1 MIRMRATHAKGMRQ
15 RQYDLPP
22 LDQLEAFEAAARHGS
37 FTRAADELALTQ
49 SAVSRQI
56 AALEAYYGVALF
68 RRLHRA
74 LRLTDAGAQLL
85 RTVLEVLQQLHL
97 TSLALRG
104 EQRAK
109 TVVLTTTA
117 GFAGLWLI
125 PRLQHFTATRPDV
138 DVRISATNTLAQLD
152 RDGIDVAVRYTTPE
166 AAAAEGVRLFGEVV
180 LPVCSP
186 RLARDRMRPLKQPAD
201 LRRHCLLQMD
211 MGPGTQPLE
220 WSSWLRAMQVEGL
233 KPASILHFSQ
243 YDQMIQAAIAE
254 QGIALGRLPLIGKLI
269 AQRKLVAPFPKS
281 VASPRSYYLFQSDA
295 SRRKPEVREFLAWLV
310 AEAAAAG

>member
-1 MIRMRATHAKGMRQ
+1 MRQ
-15 RQYDLPP
+15 FDLPP

-56 AALEAYYGVALF
+56 AALEAHYGVPLF

-74 LRLTDAGAQLL
+74 LRLTDEGVRLQH
-85 RTVLEVLQQLHL
+85 TVREVLQRLHE
-97 TSLALRG
+97 TSLELRG

-109 TVVLTTTA
+109 TVVVTTTA

-152 RDGIDVAVRYTTPE
+152 RDGIDIAVRYTTQE

-186 RLARDRMRPLKQPAD
+186 RLARDRARPLKQPAD
-201 LRRHCLLQMD
+201 LRHHCLLQMD
-211 MGPGTQPLE
+211 IGPGVQPLE

-233 KPASILHFSQ
+233 KPASLLHFSQ
-243 YDQMIQAAIAE
+243 YDQMIQAAIAG
-254 QGIALGRLPLIGKLI
+254 QGVALGRLPLIGEPI

-281 VASPRSYYLFQSDA
+281 VASPRSYYLFQSEA
-295 SRRKPEVREFLAWLV
+295 SRRKPEVREFLAWLQ
-310 AEAAAAG
+310 AEAAASG